1 MSFAIYKTVPT
12 KLSYNSTYSH
22 YDLIGS
28 SAHTIKYIYTDKSPT
43 VNFHYGEADDST
55 PSTDKDINLI
65 SGTTTTNSDEGYK
78 TYENFYTLYSNKSIH
93 TIAYVTQA
101 NSLATTDD
109 DINFYLID
117 SSADSKLE
125 LTPANSNAPTSLSI
139 LETFPNNKG
148 YNLMNGSFIT
158 YTPNR
163 KRRII
168 VGFEYLPETTLENFI
183 TFSKKPV
190 IIVPEGDENDVS
202 PFEGKSYACSWE
214 GNELN
219 FQYSAKYKK
228 AGYNGNI
235 AFREI

>member
-22 YDLIGS
+22 QDLIGS

-43 VNFHYGEADDST
+43 VNFHYGTTDDST
-55 PSTDKDINLI
+55 PSISNDISLNTGI
-65 SGTTTTNSDEGYK
+65 Q
-78 TYENFYTLYSNKSIH
+78 TYTNFYTLASTVDVH

-163 KRRII
+163 KRRIV

-190 IIVPEGDENDVS
+190 IIVPEGDETDVS